1 MCARWSAPAL
11 LVALALIFFA
21 PLTARPLRVLYSK
34 NSDGLGQHIPY
45 KQFLVRSLRE
55 TGEIPLWCPHSLG
68 GAPFVHDPQVSI
80 FYPLYLPLL
89 LVPPDHI
96 GAAFSWLIVL
106 QLILGGLFAYAYAR
120 QEGLGRPGAF
130 VTGAGYMLA
139 GGWMLHLL
147 AAGETVVIG
156 LAWLPLVV
164 LCFERSLNRRSLR
177 WAAAAGMAL
186 AMLILGT
193 HPQWVAY
200 SGIFLVLWTLGKA
213 VKAATDWRSA
223 STAFLRWSG
232 FGAFTALLALAL
244 SAIQLLPTLE
254 ASEYSCRHV
263 QGVADEHEDGTGWDA
278 GFGPRWRLIGPSEII
293 HPDWES
299 VAGIGLPWAI
309 AALAGVWLGGRKV
322 WWQGAVGA
330 TVLAFGLSG
339 GLGIHHLPV
348 LVLFRC
354 ASRMLLLSSLP
365 IALLAGHATDRLPHA
380 VTAMRSQ
387 NRLLAL
393 IALIVLAS
401 VIYIEW
407 RFWRIPAE
415 QRHFHYYWPT
425 LVLTVPALFWA
436 AAAPRER
443 LSAARVPVWCGV
455 LVADLLAFSWPYVD
469 VSRHEKVFPPSE
481 TVEFLAQRRADHGRV
496 LDIYAER
503 YLSPLG
509 TGTPVALNRG
519 LYPVRGY
526 NPLDYFRYK
535 NYLRMVS
542 GTDRPSAPCEVV
554 EDFPLTNRPLLD
566 LLGVRYLLLPRDR
579 SPEGEGWC
587 VALED
592 PKPIV
597 SFNYPHDGMHRLPP
611 YTVYENESVM
621 PRAFVVPHA
630 RPLTRGSERSE
641 LMATDFRDTVLVE
654 DCELVDFP
662 AGPPTSFRNAQIR
675 EYLPNRVR
683 IDVTGDGPGWLV
695 LTDMWFP
702 GWVCTVDGVVR
713 PIYHGDYLFRTVPI
727 SAGTHE
733 VVFCFRPG
741 SYLLGRSITL
751 LTLTALGLWSLLAA
765 AVKLKRFSLGSRH
778 EMIGPGS
785 DFNKMAA

>member
-1 MCARWSAPAL
+1 MCARWSGPAL
-11 LVALALIFFA
+11 LVALAFVFFA

-34 NSDGLGQHIPY
+34 NSDALGQHIPY
-45 KQFLVRSLRE
+45 KQFLVRSWRE

-80 FYPLYLPLL
+80 FYPLNLTLL

-96 GAAFSWLIVL
+96 GAAHSWLIVL
-106 QLILGGLFAYAYAR
+106 QLVLGGLFAFAYAR

-139 GGWMLHLL
+139 GGWMLHAL
-147 AAGETVVIG
+147 AAGQTVVIG

-164 LCFERSLNRRSLR
+164 LCFERSLSRRSLR

-200 SGIFLVLWTLGKA
+200 SGLFLVLWTLGKA
-213 VKAATDWRSA
+213 AKGASDWRSA
-223 STAFLRWSG
+223 SKAFLRWAL
-232 FGAFTALLALAL
+232 FGAFAALLALAL

-263 QGVADEHEDGTGWDA
+263 QGSADAHEDGTGWDA
-278 GFGPRWRLIGPSEII
+278 GLGPRLRLIGPSEGI

-299 VAGIGLPWAI
+299 VAGIGLTWAI
-309 AALAGVWLGGRKV
+309 AALVGVWLGGRKS
-322 WWQGAVGA
+322 WWHAAVGGM
-330 TVLAFGLSG
+330 VLAFGLTG
-339 GLGIHHLPV
+339 GLGIHHLPI
-348 LVLFRC
+348 LILFRC

-365 IALLAGHATDRLPHA
+365 IALLAGLATDRLPQA
-380 VTAMRSQ
+380 LSAIRSR
-387 NRLLAL
+387 NRLLAIMAL
-393 IALIVLAS
+393 IALVA
-401 VIYIEW
+401 VIYIGW
-407 RFWRIPAE
+407 RFLRMPAE
-415 QRHFHYYWPT
+415 ERHFRWYWPT
-425 LVLTVPALFWA
+425 LVVSVPALFWA
-436 AAAPRER
+436 AGAPEGR
-443 LSAARVPVWCGV
+443 LGAARVPLWCAA
-455 LVADLLAFSWPYVD
+455 LVADLLALSWPYVD

-481 TVEFLAQRRADHGRV
+481 TVEFLTQRRADHGRV
-496 LDIYAER
+496 LDIYADG

-509 TGTPVALNRG
+509 TGAPVALNRG

-566 LLGVRYLLLPRDR
+566 LLGVRYLLQPRDR
-579 SPEGEGWC
+579 PPKGEGWNI
-587 VALED
+587 ALED

-597 SFNYPHDGMHRLPP
+597 SYNYPHDGMHRLPP
-611 YTVYENESVM
+611 YTVYENESVL
-621 PRAFVVPHA
+621 PRAFVVPRA
-630 RPLTRGSERSE
+630 QPLTQGRERSE
-641 LMATDFRDTVLVE
+641 LLATDFRDTVLVE
-654 DCELVDFP
+654 DCELAAFP
-662 AGPPTSFRNAQIR
+662 SGPPDSFHDAVIT

-683 IDVTGDGPGWLV
+683 IQVTGDVPGWLV

-702 GWVCTVDGVVR
+702 GWVCSVDGEVR
-713 PIYHGDYLFRTVPI
+713 PIYHGDYLFRTIPV
-727 SAGTHE
+727 SAGTHD

-751 LTLTALGLWSLLAA
+751 LALTGLGLWSLLAA
-765 AVKLKRFSLGSRH
+765 AVKLRH
-778 EMIGPGS
+778 AFLRPRQATTCPGS
-785 DFNKMAA
+785 DLMKVAA